1 MLMQLLVGSALISAT
16 IIVEV
21 GFIGLATVGLTKAG
35 AWLVEGSKILKL
47 MISLLAIVLWMLA
60 AISIAVWIWAA
71 AFLALGQFGDLETA
85 LYFSVVS
92 MTTLGYGDIVIGKEW
107 RLLSGLIA
115 ANGLILFSLTTAFLI
130 EFINQLRTAQ
140 SDALK
145 N

>member
-1 MLMQLLVGSALISAT
+1 MLTQLVIGSILICMT
-16 IIVEV
+16 IVVQV

-35 AWLVEGSKILKL
+35 TWLVTGSKILKL
-47 MISLLAIVLWMLA
+47 MISLLTVVVWMLA

-71 AFLALGQFGDLETA
+71 AFLLLNQFNDLETA

-92 MTTLGYGDIVIGKEW
+92 MTTLGYGDIVIGKDW

-130 EFINQLRTAQ
+130 EFINRLRTAQ
-140 SDALK
+140 SNAVED
-145 N
+145 